1 MKKDFA
7 ILFDLNGTVVDTEVA
22 HSSSYREVLK
32 EFGISFTIEE
42 FTDHW
47 TRQGKKIDEY
57 LINIGREDLVP
68 KSKEIKRKKDEI
80 FRETIDELATLVPG
94 VIELLDRLK
103 LHKMKIGL
111 ESSSPWA
118 NVDKVIN
125 HYSIKL
131 YFDQFSVLDSGLDE
145 SVYGPAKKKS
155 SRLKYLAHL
164 MKYPTDQCVL
174 LGDAEKDM
182 IGAKEAGMKSVAVP
196 TQYTKDNNFEH
207 ADKVLWSYKEVTVEL
222 LESLFKFS

>member
-7 ILFDLNGTVVDTEVA
+7 ILFDLNGTVVDTEIA
-22 HSSSYREVLK
+22 HSSSYKEVLR
-32 EFGISFTIEE
+32 EYGLSFTVEK

-57 LINIGREDLVP
+57 LIKIGRGDLVP
-68 KSKEIKRKKDEI
+68 QSKEIKRKKDVI
-80 FRETIDELATLVPG
+80 FRETIADLATLVPG
-94 VIELLDRLK
+94 VVELLERLK
-103 LHKMKIGL
+103 DKKMKIGL

-118 NVDKVIN
+118 NVEKVIT
-125 HYSIKL
+125 HYNVKS

-145 SVYGPAKKKS
+145 SIYGPAKKKS
-155 SRLKYLAHL
+155 SRLKYLAYL
-164 MKYPTDQCVL
+164 MKFPPNKCVL

-196 TQYTKDNNFEH
+196 TQYTKNNNFEH
-207 ADKVLWSYKEVTVEL
+207 ADKVLASYKEVTLEL
-222 LESLFKFS
+222 LESLFNH